1 LTLLNFFCR
10 GAYAPG
16 TGDELNFPFSA
27 NNFSYPMDEHFPILQ
42 MLNLLEGKK
51 IQRGQ
56 YFYNN

>member
-1 LTLLNFFCR
+1 MH
-10 GAYAPG
+10 P
-16 TGDELNFPFSA
+16 GDELNFPFSA